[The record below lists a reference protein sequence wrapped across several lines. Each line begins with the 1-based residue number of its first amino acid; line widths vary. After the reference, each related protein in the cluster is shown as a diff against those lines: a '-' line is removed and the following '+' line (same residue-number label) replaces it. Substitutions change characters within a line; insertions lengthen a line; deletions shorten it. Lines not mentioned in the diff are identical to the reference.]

1 MSFMTKWAPALVLR
15 LARATPASTLAPE
28 NQADFMQPGSVIIF
42 PKFINKSRVP
52 PTASLCRA
60 SRSRSASCV
69 SDGLGPYSVS
79 RRQPCLPR
87 RPHNWRFDRSA
98 ASSSAALAVG
108 LSDRVGGQD
117 HSARVQ
123 MVASMCSPDRDHLA
137 RAREYHWLSQ
147 EMRRLARQCRF
158 PEIREGLTERERYY
172 KQIGN
177 FLKSQK
183 CDSIS
188 RRCRRTQQRTS
199 RSLRRPRATGARR
212 SPRTN

>member
-1 MSFMTKWAPALVLR
+1 MNFMTKWAPALVLR
-15 LARATPASTLAPE
+15 LARATPALTLAPE
-28 NQADFMQPGSVIIF
+28 NQADLSQPGSVIIF

-60 SRSRSASCV
+60 PRSRSASCV
-69 SDGLGPYSVS
+69 SDGLAPHSVS
-79 RRQPCLPR
+79 RRQTRLPR
-87 RPHNWRFDRSA
+87 RPHNWRFGRSS
-98 ASSSAALAVG
+98 ASSSAASAAG
-108 LSDRVGGQD
+108 LSDRAGGQD

-172 KQIGN
+172 WQMGN

-183 CDSIS
+183 CESIS
-188 RRCRRTQQRTS
+188 QRCCRKQQRAS
-199 RSLRRPRATGARR
+199 RTPRRPRATGARR
-212 SPRTN
+212 SRRAN